1 MSSSSTTNQTTHQ
14 TVTPTNPDWVT
25 QPVQTLAG
33 QIGGLSNLDP
43 YSLVAGR
50 NALQTQAAGTL
61 AGLSGNNPAYGNAS
75 GLFQGLMN
83 TSTPQVSPVS
93 ATATTGTAASL
104 LPNLQ
109 SYMSPYLNNVVNSS
123 LADYD
128 FGAGQTRAQ
137 NQLALANDDTFG
149 GSGGAIQTAMSNDAI
164 TRGRATLASQLLN
177 QGFDTGA
184 NLANEDADRTQ
195 QMALANLSAQ
205 NQFALTNA
213 AAQNQAQQFNAQ
225 QVETALNRQ
234 RLAGED
240 LVNTA
245 NTQNQSALAD
255 ASAQASLGDQLRQI
269 QAAYNVAPISLL
281 SSETGLLNS
290 LPLSLFHGQTTDG
303 TSSSTTDTFD
313 PIGGFASLS
322 KGLGSL
328 LAAPWGGGT
337 IGGGLG
343 NFFSS

>member
-1 MSSSSTTNQTTHQ
+1 MSSKSTTNQTTHQ
-14 TVTPTNPDWVT
+14 TVTSTNPDWVT
-25 QPVQTLAG
+25 QPVHTLAG
-33 QIGGLSNLDP
+33 QIGNLSSLDP
-43 YSLVAGR
+43 YSLVAGP
-50 NALQTQAAGTL
+50 NALQTQAAATL
-61 AGLSGNNPAYGNAS
+61 SNLSATNNPAYGSAS

-93 ATATTGTAASL
+93 ATAATGTAASL

-109 SYMSPYLNNVVNSS
+109 SYISPYLNNVVNSS

-149 GSGGAIQTAMSNDAI
+149 GSGGAIQTALSNDAI

-184 NLANEDADRTQ
+184 NLANQDADRQQ
-195 QMALANLSAQ
+195 QMSLANLTAQ
-205 NQFALTNA
+205 NQFALANA
-213 AAQNQAQQFNAQ
+213 AAQNQGQQFNAQ
-225 QVETALNRQ
+225 QVEAALNRQ

-255 ASAQASLGDQLRQI
+255 AAAQAQLGEQLRQI

-303 TSSSTTDTFD
+303 VNNTTTSSYN
-313 PIGGFASLS
+313 PIGAFASLANGIS
-322 KGLGSL
+322 SL
-328 LAAPWGGGT
+328 AG
-337 IGGGLG
+337 I
-343 NFFSS
+343 FHK

>member
-1 MSSSSTTNQTTHQ
+1 MGSQSTSTSNQTTHN
-14 TVTPTNPDWVT
+14 VATPTNPDWVT
-25 QPVQTLAG
+25 QPVQSLAG
-33 QIGGLSNLDP
+33 QIGNLSNLDP
-43 YSLVAGR
+43 YSLVAGP

-61 AGLSGNNPAYGNAS
+61 SGLSANNNPAYSSAS
-75 GLFQGLMN
+75 GLFQALMN
-83 TSTPQVSPVS
+83 TSTPQT
-93 ATATTGTAASL
+93 TAVTGTASSL

-109 SYMSPYLNNVVNSS
+109 SYISPYLNSVVNSA

-184 NLANEDADRTQ
+184 NLANQDADRVQ
-195 QMALANLSAQ
+195 QMRLANM
-205 NQFALTNA
+205 

-234 RLAGED
+234 RLSGED

-245 NTQNQSALAD
+245 GAQNQQALAD

-281 SSETGLLNS
+281 SSQTGLLNS
-290 LPLSLFHGQTTDG
+290 LPLSLFHGETQDG
-303 TSSSTTDTFD
+303 TSSGTTTTSTYN
-313 PIGGFASLS
+313 PIGAVSSLAT
-322 KGLGSL
+322 GLSSL
-328 LAAPWGGGT
+328 MGVPFGGAT
-337 IGGGLG
+337 NYTLGGLLG
-343 NFFSS
+343 RQFGIT